1 MPSIRMMNS
10 VLSEYGFNWAVHR
23 ALYSV
28 KLKTMNKTSFLE
40 NCYEKKTA
48 YPSRYDLFQ
57 IDVQSLQHFLQNE
70 LDEEQKR
77 QLITLADQ
85 ACEGIIKGFSSIKL
99 DYGNPI
105 DWQLNPLTG
114 KRIDQKVKWYKI
126 PDFDKERGDIK
137 VIWEASRFSHF
148 ITFARAYL
156 LTDNNKYYEAFHK
169 QLQEWLDQNPYSYG
183 ANFKCGQECSFR
195 MVNALLTF
203 TVFEKCNITKKEDS
217 ENIKELIY
225 RSYKKILS
233 NFNYAYK
240 CIKNNHTISELM
252 GMIIGAWCCQDE
264 ERLNKAYDLL
274 DEVIDEQFS
283 IDGGYKQ
290 FSFNYQRLAL
300 QDLECVLSLSKV
312 IGKNLSKQN
321 LKKIND
327 AAILMFQCLDQSN
340 DMPNYGSN
348 DGALVFPMT
357 ACSYRDFRPIINTI
371 YFLLNHKC
379 LFDHDIHEEEILW
392 WFNQNINEVEIAK
405 MEQTS
410 SPFADA
416 GLFTLRN
423 KESWAMLIL
432 NEYKSRPAHMD
443 QLHIDL
449 WINGVNVFCDSGTYS
464 YASDLGRELIKNK
477 SHNTACIED
486 AMQMNSHGAFLIY
499 GWTKRV
505 DYAHNN
511 HEFYGKIESKKNY
524 SHERRVEMT
533 YEGYCIKDQIKTEQ
547 EKQIF
552 LYFYT
557 VCQIHKLLDNKFV
570 LIYNGK
576 KICTVEVD
584 GKAEIIESYKSLY
597 YLKKEKIMAL
607 KIKVQ
612 NNEYHQT
619 LVKLRERND

>member
-1 MPSIRMMNS
+1 MSSIKMMKS
-10 VLSEYGFNWAVHR
+10 VLREYGLEWAIHR

-28 KLKTMNKTSFLE
+28 KLKTMNKASFVE
-40 NCYEKKTA
+40 KCYEKKTA

-57 IDVQSLQHFLQNE
+57 FDVQSLQHFLQNE

-77 QLITLADQ
+77 QLITSANQ
-85 ACEGIIKGFSSIKL
+85 ACEGIIKGFSSIEL
-99 DYGNPI
+99 NYGNPI
-105 DWQLNPLTG
+105 DWQLNPLTK
-114 KRIDQKVKWYKI
+114 KRTDQNVKWYKI

-148 ITFARAYL
+148 ITLARAYL
-156 LTDNNKYYEAFHK
+156 LTENKKYYEAFSK
-169 QLQEWLDQNPYSYG
+169 QLEEWLDQNLYSYG

-195 MVNALLTF
+195 MVNALLAF
-203 TVFEKCNITKKEDS
+203 TVFKQCSITKKEDF

-264 ERLNKAYDLL
+264 VRLNRAYDLL
-274 DEVIDEQFS
+274 DEVIDDQFL

-300 QDLECVLSLSKV
+300 QDLECVLSISKV
-312 IGKNLSKQN
+312 TGKSLSKQN
-321 LKKIND
+321 LKKINN
-327 AAILMFQCLDQSN
+327 AAILMYQCLDSSN

-357 ACSYRDFRPIINTI
+357 SCGYRDFRPIINTI
-371 YFLLNHKC
+371 YFLLNNKC
-379 LFDHDIHEEEILW
+379 LFNHDIHEEEILW
-392 WFNQNINEVEIAK
+392 WSKQDLSKVEIAEL
-405 MEQTS
+405 EQTS
-410 SPFADA
+410 SAFSQA

-423 KESWAMLIL
+423 KENWAMLIL
-432 NEYKSRPAHMD
+432 NEYNSRPAHMD

-449 WINGVNVFCDSGTYS
+449 WVDGINVFCDSGTYS
-464 YASDLGRELIKNK
+464 YASDLGKELIKNK
-477 SHNTACIED
+477 SHNTACIENRT
-486 AMQMNSHGAFLIY
+486 QMKSHGPFLIY
-499 GWTKRV
+499 DWTKRA
-505 DYAHNN
+505 DYTHNN
-511 HEFYGKIESKKNY
+511 HGFYGIIESKNKY
-524 SHERRVEMT
+524 SHERKVEIT
-533 YEGYCIKDQIKTEQ
+533 QDGYCIKDRIESSQ
-547 EKQIF
+547 ENQMY

-576 KICTVEVD
+576 EICAVEVD
-584 GKAEIIESYKSLY
+584 GKAEIVESYRSLY
-597 YLKKEKIMAL
+597 YLKKENIQGL
-607 KIKVQ
+607 RIKVQ

-619 LVKLRERND
+619 LVKLRERNE